1 VFQRLRL
8 LCIFLVLVFALT
20 ASNAPGQMGNLER
33 RPLDEPRFNID
44 MAAFKADDEDNVKL
58 EIYYKVYNDGLKF
71 FKKGDQFVANY
82 ELNVVVLGEE
92 DRQIT
97 GSSVERFYRLSS
109 YRETRNPNDFLI
121 NLLGL
126 KVGKGKYKVV
136 VKLIDKNSGKIA
148 SREEEIEIGSLF
160 KKDIDMSQIE
170 FIREVIPVDS
180 IPSRFDKG
188 EKRIIPAVTR
198 RFGEEIKQISFYVE
212 IYSEKEEKTDAVL
225 EYEIQNSQDEIVY
238 EDNFDLTLE
247 NPLIRFIKHIPL
259 EDFLPGDYRVRLR
272 LSESSGRPLVE
283 RKSVFNIAW
292 SLSALIKNDYEAAV
306 NMLKYV
312 GRENELDE
320 LRDAPEGERKQAF
333 LDFWKKHDP
342 TPNTPENELMEKYY
356 GRIRNAN
363 QMFSTIHKDGW
374 KTDMGMVYIIYGEP
388 DHVETHPFELEQK
401 PYQVWYYYALSRT
414 FGFVD
419 ELGTGDYRLQFPY
432 DGRRG
437 FINDRI
443 DDYD

>member
-1 VFQRLRL
+1 MLKRIRLISLFLIFVF
-8 LCIFLVLVFALT
+8 VLT
-20 ASNAPGQMGNLER
+20 AANAPAQMGNLQT
-33 RPLDEPRFNID
+33 RPLDEPRFDID
-44 MAAFKADDEDNVKL
+44 MAAFKADDDDKVRL
-58 EIYYKVYNDGLKF
+58 ELYYKVYNDGLKF
-71 FKKGDQFVANY
+71 FKKGEQFVANY

-97 GSSVERFYRLSS
+97 GSSVERFYRIDN
-109 YRETRNPNDFLI
+109 YRDTRNPNDFLI

-126 KVGKGKYKVV
+126 KVGKGKFKVV

-148 SREEEIEIGSLF
+148 SREEEIKIESLF
-160 KKDIDMSQIE
+160 KDDYDMSQIE
-170 FIREVIPVDS
+170 FIRDVIPADS

-198 RFGEEIKQISFYVE
+198 SFGEEIKQISFYVE
-212 IYSEKEEKTDAVL
+212 LYNETDKSPEALLDYKIESVRKEV
-225 EYEIQNSQDEIVY
+225 VY
-238 EDNFDLTLE
+238 EDQFELTMDLSLT
-247 NPLIRFIKHIPL
+247 RFIKHIPL
-259 EDFLPGDYRVRLR
+259 EDFLPGQYKIRLQLKDTSGKTLAER
-272 LSESSGRPLVE
+272 ESIFEV
-283 RKSVFNIAW
+283 AW
-292 SLSALIKNDYEAAV
+292 SLAALVKNDYERAV

-312 GRENELDE
+312 ARNNELDE
-320 LRDAPEGERKQAF
+320 LRDAPEGERTEAF
-333 LDFWKKHDP
+333 AEFWKEHDP

-356 GRIRNAN
+356 GRIKNAN
-363 QMFSTIHKDGW
+363 QMFSTIHKEGW
-374 KTDMGMVYIIYGEP
+374 KTDMGMIYIIYGEP

-432 DGRRG
+432 DGRHG
-437 FINDRI
+437 FIDDRI